1 MKITSEACVVSGIKS
16 LAINTQEIEYQG
28 QGTLIKIT
36 RGGICGSDLHYYQ
49 HGKVGAYAVKAP
61 MVLGHEVIG
70 EVIAS
75 DDPTLGK
82 GRTVAIN
89 PSKPCHVCKYCL
101 GGDENQCVK
110 MRFFGSAMYFPHI
123 DGGFTQYKIVDSA
136 QCIPFDP
143 IVDGRIMVFAEPLAV
158 AIHAVNQAGDITG
171 KRVFISGVG
180 PIGSLV
186 VAVAKAKGAAEIV
199 TADPSERCRQLSLTL
214 GADKSFAADALEWTD
229 YQADKGFFDIAFE
242 ASGHPSSLGRCLDVT
257 RAKGSIVL
265 VGMGGAIPEF
275 PLMTVI
281 AKELRLTGTFRFT
294 GEFRTAVEWLEQH
307 IIDPLPLLSA
317 EYAQTDFIQAMEFAG
332 NKAVASKVQIVF

>member
-1 MKITSEACVVSGIKS
+1 MKMTSEACVVSGIKN
-16 LAINTQEIEYQG
+16 LDIKRQDVNYDG
-28 QGTLIKIT
+28 RGTLVKIT

-49 HGKVGAYAVKAP
+49 HGKVGAYAVKSP
-61 MVLGHEVIG
+61 MILGHEVIG
-70 EVIAS
+70 EVVVS
-75 DDPTLGK
+75 DNPALAK

-101 GGDENQCVK
+101 GGDENQCVE

-123 DGGFTQYKIVDSA
+123 DGGFTQYKIVDSE

-143 IVDGRIMVFAEPLAV
+143 SVDGRIMVFAEPLAV
-158 AIHAVNQAGDITG
+158 AIHAVNQAGDIHG
-171 KRVFISGVG
+171 RRVFISGVG

-214 GADKSFAADALEWTD
+214 GADKSLAPDAQDWID
-229 YQADKGFFDIAFE
+229 YQADKGFFDITFE

-257 RAKGSIVL
+257 RAKGTIVL

-275 PLMTVI
+275 PMMTVI
-281 AKELRLTGTFRFT
+281 AKELRLTGTFRFV
-294 GEFRTAVEWLEQH
+294 GEFRTAVEWLEQN

-317 EYAQTDFIQAMEFAG
+317 EYAQRDFTEAMEFAG
-332 NKAVASKVQIVF
+332 NKSVASKVQIVF

>member
-1 MKITSEACVVSGIKS
+1 MKMTSEACVVSGIKS
-16 LAINTQEIEYQG
+16 LDIKQQDINYQG
-28 QGTLIKIT
+28 RGTLVKIT

-70 EVIAS
+70 EVIVS
-75 DDPTLGK
+75 DNPALGK
-82 GRTVAIN
+82 GCTVAIN
-89 PSKPCHVCKYCL
+89 PSKPCHACKYCL
-101 GGDENQCVK
+101 GGDENQCVA
-110 MRFFGSAMYFPHI
+110 MRFFGSAMYFPHV
-123 DGGFTQYKIVDSA
+123 DGGFTQYKIVDSE

-143 IVDGRIMVFAEPLAV
+143 AVDGRIMVFAEPLAV
-158 AIHAVNQAGDITG
+158 AIHAVNQAGEIHG

-186 VAVAKAKGAAEIV
+186 VAVAKVKGAAEIV

-214 GADKSFAADALEWTD
+214 GADKSFAADALEWAD
-229 YQADKGFFDIAFE
+229 YQAGKGFFDVAFE
-242 ASGHPSSLGRCLDVT
+242 ASGHPPSLGRCLDVT
-257 RAKGSIVL
+257 RAKGTIVL

-281 AKELRLTGTFRFT
+281 AKELCLTGTFRFT
-294 GEFRTAVEWLEQH
+294 GEFRTAVEWLEQG
-307 IIDPLPLLSA
+307 IINPLPLLSA
-317 EYAQTDFIQAMEFAG
+317 EYAQPDVVAAMEFAG